1 MNKITNINPGQYTHL
16 IILTQDILYTRLF
29 LPNVIFLV
37 CSNYTT
43 WARIGSKYST
53 SSKTCVTSI
62 VVEVSDLDRAYKQKK
77 YKLRE
82 ISLNMSE
89 TCL

>member
-1 MNKITNINPGQYTHL
+1 MYEVITQLEPK
-16 IILTQDILYTRLF
+16 
-29 LPNVIFLV
+29 
-37 CSNYTT
+37 
-43 WARIGSKYST
+43 IGSKYFT

-89 TCL
+89 T

>member
-16 IILTQDILYTRLF
+16 IILTQDILYTGSF
-29 LPNVIFLV
+29 LPNVIFHA

-43 WARIGSKYST
+43 WARIRSKYFT

-89 TCL
+89 MCL